1 MKRYR
6 IGPAIVTLSE
16 DGPWHVA
23 TAQIPTK
30 EGDVTITARAS
41 EALVRSSYPVKIR
54 GKRAF
59 VAGHSMPASFARDE
73 VGGFFGDIG
82 KAWKKITKS
91 KVFRTVLSQI
101 PAITS
106 NPAFS
111 SLAAMIPGIGPALA
125 AAGPVA
131 GPAAGMLLAAT
142 QGNPQ
147 AQQRVTQI
155 MALAKKGD
163 RGAVQALGAMQAMR
177 AVAKKAYAAGPKAS
191 RAFDA
196 AVKHAANPVSRA
208 PITPEVEPEAFIET
222 EYDEEIGGYRPR
234 KGGVSPVFGYAAPRA
249 PRATHG
255 MRGR

>member
-1 MKRYR
+1 MKTYR
-6 IGPAIVTLSE
+6 IGPATVTLTE

-30 EGDVTITARAS
+30 EGDITITARGS
-41 EALVRSSYPVKIR
+41 EALMRSAYPVKVS
-54 GKRAF
+54 GGRAY
-59 VAGHSMPASFARDE
+59 VGGYSMPARLLNDE

-91 KVFRTVLSQI
+91 KVFRSVLAQI

-111 SLAAMIPGIGPALA
+111 SLAAMIPGVGPALA

-142 QGNPQ
+142 QGNPK
-147 AQQRVTQI
+147 AQKRVTQI
-155 MALAKKGD
+155 MKLAKKGD

-177 AVAKKAYAAGPKAS
+177 AVAKKAYAAGPQAS

-196 AVKHAANPVSRA
+196 AVRHAANPVSRA
-208 PITPEVEPEAFIET
+208 PITPEVEPDEIIET
-222 EYDEEIGGYRPR
+222 EYDEEIGGYRVRPNAN
-234 KGGVSPVFGYAAPRA
+234 PVFGYAAPRS
-249 PRATHG
+249 PRRA
-255 MRGR
+255 GRAR